1 MSQFHLGLGHETSPW
16 ELHPIWEA
24 KKLLGGSLMEVEE
37 LIGVVDLVLRCGA
50 SASIPSVAVR
60 PRSPV

>member
-1 MSQFHLGLGHETSPW
+1 MTEFTSGW
-16 ELHPIWEA
+16 DMNLALELHPIWEA

-37 LIGVVDLVLRCGA
+37 LVRVVDLVLRCGA

-60 PRSPV
+60 PRSPG